1 MWERSSAVPATRVA
15 PSACCGP
22 SASMPGRSSSNLL
35 PPQVFFQAHEAL
47 VADDDVLDQLDVQ
60 DPAGLHK
67 LLCRHDIIIRWG
79 GGAAGV
85 VGAQDEARDVT
96 HAAGAGDRR

>member
-22 SASMPGRSSSNLL
+22 IPSMPGRSSSNLL
-35 PPQVFFQAHEAL
+35 PPQMFFQAPEAL
-47 VADDDVLDQLDVQ
+47 VADDDVIDQLDVQ
-60 DPAGLHK
+60 DAAGLHK

-79 GGAAGV
+79 RGAAGAV
-85 VGAQDEARDVT
+85 AAEDEPRAV
-96 HAAGAGDRR
+96 AGEGGPE